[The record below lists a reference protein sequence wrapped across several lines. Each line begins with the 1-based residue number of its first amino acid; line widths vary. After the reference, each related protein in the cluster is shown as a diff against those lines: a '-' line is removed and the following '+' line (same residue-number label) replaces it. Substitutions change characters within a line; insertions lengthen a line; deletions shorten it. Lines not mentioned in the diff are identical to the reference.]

1 MDEKDLHR
9 INIAREKTTETKASM
24 TRASERARYH
34 TKAYGALRDGDELGR
49 AECLSYLLGKP
60 DRNPEFDI
68 YSNNVWL
75 MRKEI
80 LQKFRN
86 AANKIIIRRRV
97 RKRYQML
104 RQKLLSVNAN
114 TREAVKQFVDRD
126 NRLAANAGGS
136 SKQSDGQN
144 AEMNSLDL
152 GPLIDFVAFKEYPQS
167 SVGNEDSEGGEND
180 GDGLLSPVEAGIIR
194 DFDHLDSFS
203 LKQPYEAG
211 LLNYNKIPE
220 LAVSV
225 YVRTEMDRKLRT
237 GAEEEEPVRISAKV
251 PPATQARVTVEG
263 DIMEGKGERDS
274 SAALPSSDGKTV
286 PGEKE
291 SDKDTEELVLSLPK
305 GYEQWLEPQHIEPKT
320 LLRPDASVRV
330 FLKLDE
336 PTETDPSFSLK
347 PEYIPFNPPKIQRR
361 AIVNQPGCS
370 SIGSIEG
377 VAMVSS
383 IYRPTRQQRFSSL
396 SYYDDGQRLWD
407 ARDNLIQKLSEDD
420 MMSDT
425 DSDDEP
431 VEEDE
436 PIYPSISMCR
446 NLFEMDEEA
455 IDEGRKIKMKIKMK
469 LLMEMRK
476 LSRRMKLLT
485 SNHLQNC
492 YLCKNHLLEN

>member
-1 MDEKDLHR
+1 M
-9 INIAREKTTETKASM
+9 
-24 TRASERARYH
+24 
-34 TKAYGALRDGDELGR
+34 
-49 AECLSYLLGKP
+49 
-60 DRNPEFDI
+60 
-68 YSNNVWL
+68 
-75 MRKEI
+75 
-80 LQKFRN
+80 
-86 AANKIIIRRRV
+86 
-97 RKRYQML
+97 
-104 RQKLLSVNAN
+104 
-114 TREAVKQFVDRD
+114 
-126 NRLAANAGGS
+126 
-136 SKQSDGQN
+136 
-144 AEMNSLDL
+144 
-152 GPLIDFVAFKEYPQS
+152 
-167 SVGNEDSEGGEND
+167 
-180 GDGLLSPVEAGIIR
+180 
-194 DFDHLDSFS
+194 
-203 LKQPYEAG
+203 
-211 LLNYNKIPE
+211 
-220 LAVSV
+220 
-225 YVRTEMDRKLRT
+225 
-237 GAEEEEPVRISAKV
+237 
-251 PPATQARVTVEG
+251 
-263 DIMEGKGERDS
+263 
-274 SAALPSSDGKTV
+274 
-286 PGEKE
+286 
-291 SDKDTEELVLSLPK
+291 SLPK

-455 IDEGRKIKMKIKMK
+455 IDEGEEDENKDEAADGNEETIKTDEITDIQSPPE
-469 LLMEMRK
+469 LL
-476 LSRRMKLLT
+476 S
-485 SNHLQNC
+485 LQ
-492 YLCKNHLLEN
+492 KSLEN